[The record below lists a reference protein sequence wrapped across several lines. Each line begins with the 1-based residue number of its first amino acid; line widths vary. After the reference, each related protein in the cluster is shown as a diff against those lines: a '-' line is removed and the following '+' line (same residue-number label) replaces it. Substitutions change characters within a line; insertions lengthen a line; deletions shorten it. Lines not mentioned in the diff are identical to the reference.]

1 MNEQNKNPQTTHGS
15 EQNESYNSKLITI
28 KCNESGCHVIAHGLK
43 A

>member
-1 MNEQNKNPQTTHGS
+1 MNEQNKNSQTTHGS
-15 EQNESYNSKLITI
+15 EQNESYSSKLITI

>member
-1 MNEQNKNPQTTHGS
+1 MNEQNKTLKLLMAVSRMRVTIQ
-15 EQNESYNSKLITI
+15 KLITI